1 MNSPARILIVDDD
14 RQNRDV
20 LQVMLNPEGYQ
31 VLTAATGEEAL
42 AMAAAQLPDVILLDV
57 MMPTMNGYQVAT
69 KLKSTPATERIPI
82 ILVTALDNRDARM
95 LGMSAGVDRFL
106 TKPVDRAELCE
117 RVRDLLASRG
127 LV

>member
-1 MNSPARILIVDDD
+1 MNSPARVLIVDDD

-20 LQVMLNPEGYQ
+20 LQVMLGPEGYQ
-31 VLTAATGEEAL
+31 VLTASTGEEAL
-42 AMAAAQLPDVILLDV
+42 AVAAAQLPDVILLDV
-57 MMPTMNGYQVAT
+57 MMPAMNGYQVAT

-106 TKPVDRAELCE
+106 SKPVDRTELCE
-117 RVRDLLASRG
+117 RVRDLLPPRS
-127 LV
+127 